1 MMQLLSSYFMEKEPV
16 LVSNFYERRTGL
28 STTMYSLENLDGI
41 PIPFLESM
49 ACGLPVVTTKHSD
62 SFSEITDEAVVFVE
76 NDPQEFS
83 KTFQKIIS
91 DSEYKEKLIS
101 KSLKIAKLIGGD
113 SMERKELELYQ
124 KYIK

>member
-1 MMQLLSSYFMEKEPV
+1 
-16 LVSNFYERRTGL
+16 
-28 STTMYSLENLDGI
+28 
-41 PIPFLESM
+41 M

-83 KTFQKIIS
+83 KIFKKIIS

-113 SMERKELELYQ
+113 SMESKELELYQ